1 MLIESIIRRKN
12 GTTVNLGAE
21 KYVFLPTPKDEA
33 HVCEVKDEA
42 HIKRLLNIRE
52 GFKPHSSV
60 GDKLAVKF
68 STLPEPAAKAE
79 KVEQKPK
86 KTFDLHSPENLGE
99 FVDSL
104 DTDSLNNKELY
115 QIAQFR
121 LKIDN
126 YKSRETVKRF
136 AADEIGVDLDERKTP
151 PEMIRDLLK
160 AMQQQEFSEANDDDV
175 DDDFSDIDVIDIDPE
190 L

>member
-12 GTTVNLGAE
+12 GTTVNLGAD
-21 KYVFLPTPKDEA
+21 KYIFLPTPKDEA

-68 STLPEPAAKAE
+68 STLVEPEVKEAKRS
-79 KVEQKPK
+79 QKK
-86 KTFDLHSPENLGE
+86 FDLHSPENLGE

-104 DTDSLNNKELY
+104 DTESLNNKELY

-136 AADEIGVDLDERKTP
+136 SADEIGVDLDERKTP

-160 AMQQQEFSEANDDDV
+160 AMQAQEFSEANDDDT